1 MTFGQ
6 MRLIEHRAVVLL
18 VLCCSSDYHPWC
30 EQNRKTDPSPI
41 RALSVPLGNAFLTRE
56 RRAGDATAETL
67 NLCNKRLTARMLFHF
82 ESGVLNQ
89 DLSTGTHDNSKERK
103 QNLEPSAIRA

>member
-1 MTFGQ
+1 MPIRQ
-6 MRLIEHRAVVLL
+6 MRFQEHKVAFNFVPLG
-18 VLCCSSDYHPWC
+18 SSRHNPWC

-56 RRAGDATAETL
+56 RRAGDATAEIL